1 MLGKTKAFN
10 LVKAGSS
17 EEADVATIARHFDVV
32 IKDLEPTDTAF
43 EAEFSEKK

>member
-17 EEADVATIARHFDVV
+17 EAADVATIARHFAVE
-32 IKDLEPTDTAF
+32 IKELAPTEVAF
-43 EAEFSEKK
+43 EAEFPK

>member
-10 LVKAGSS
+10 LVNARSG
-17 EEADVATIARHFDVV
+17 EVEDVKTIALHFTVV
-32 IKDLEPTDTAF
+32 IKGLEPTETAF